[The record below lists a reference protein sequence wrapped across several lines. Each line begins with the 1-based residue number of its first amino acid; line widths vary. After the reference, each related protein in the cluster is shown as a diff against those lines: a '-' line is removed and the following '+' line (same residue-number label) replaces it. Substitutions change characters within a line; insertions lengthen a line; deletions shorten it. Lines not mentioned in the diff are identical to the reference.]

1 MTVNQFQYPK
11 EDFTVMS
18 KQKQQTF
25 KLNYSL
31 IKYILCVFHLFMH
44 VNNFSDDEMQLAIT
58 INQKHSHSGTWNI
71 TREHINV
78 GFRSRGGGGC
88 ISYWYPV
95 QTLHQVAASSFG
107 DDRVFLFKMVLFI
120 EEISPVS
127 LSFGEDT
134 SLPFDTGDKSVKTG
148 DSGGE
153 TVFLMFEFRGRGLR
167 LASSFFHFILLFW
180 NQIFIWRSVRFNMAA
195 NSILRGREMYLLKW
209 NSFSSSSSWPLV

>member
-1 MTVNQFQYPK
+1 MSTNFQMMKCNSRSPSIKNTVTL
-11 EDFTVMS
+11 EHE
-18 KQKQQTF
+18 
-25 KLNYSL
+25 
-31 IKYILCVFHLFMH
+31 ILQG
-44 VNNFSDDEMQLAIT
+44 N
-58 INQKHSHSGTWNI
+58 

-153 TVFLMFEFRGRGLR
+153 TAFLMFEFRGRGLR
-167 LASSFFHFILLFW
+167 FASSFFHFILLFW

>member
-1 MTVNQFQYPK
+1 MCISPLYACQQFFRWWNATRDHHQ
-11 EDFTVMS
+11 S
-18 KQKQQTF
+18 KTQSLWNMKYYKGTHKCWISF
-25 KLNYSL
+25 K
-31 IKYILCVFHLFMH
+31 
-44 VNNFSDDEMQLAIT
+44 
-58 INQKHSHSGTWNI
+58 
-71 TREHINV
+71 
-78 GFRSRGGGGC
+78 GGGGC
-88 ISYWYPV
+88 ISYGYPV

-167 LASSFFHFILLFW
+167 FASSFFHFILLFW